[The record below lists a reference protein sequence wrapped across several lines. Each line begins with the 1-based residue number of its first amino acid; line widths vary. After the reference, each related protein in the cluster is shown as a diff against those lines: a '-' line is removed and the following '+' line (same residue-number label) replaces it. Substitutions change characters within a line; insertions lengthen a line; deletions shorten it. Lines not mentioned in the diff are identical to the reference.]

1 MEEKEVCDTLDYRG
15 FHIDFYNDDYGQQV
29 YTFWEGK
36 ELGFGTYNFNY
47 KEDMMYLID
56 DKLDIITRFPELQKE
71 SIYGAKLEW
80 FTERN
85 KRDIK
90 LTYKSNLIKIYRS
103 PEKPDIDELAL
114 FVDHCIDDAK
124 QELRLIT
131 KQING

>member
-1 MEEKEVCDTLDYRG
+1 MKEKEVCDTLDYRG

-29 YTFWEGK
+29 YTNWEGK

-56 DKLDIITRFPELQKE
+56 DKLDIITRFPELQNE

-90 LTYKSNLIKIYRS
+90 LVYRSALVKIYRS
-103 PEKPDIDELAL
+103 PENQDLEESAL
-114 FVDHCIDDAK
+114 FADRCIEDAK
-124 QELRLIT
+124 QELRSIIRPI
-131 KQING
+131 KG